1 MSGNELLVAF
11 MLLAT
16 PPGLVEA
23 TPSAESWPALGKSIQ
38 KVAIDLEI
46 LDVRERAY
54 LLAKREEFS
63 DDINILRRRYRE
75 FDGAPL
81 VFDSMRFPERNT
93 VTELIQFNR
102 GYRKHLVEKQS
113 LERDRT
119 EQYDT
124 ALMETDRLYKVWDCV
139 RDARCDFYYITVRRA
154 ALRKLKEAIGEEAF
168 ILGHLPPNVPI
179 WRYNEVR

>member
-11 MLLAT
+11 LLLTT
-16 PPGLVEA
+16 PPGLAEA
-23 TPSAESWPALGKSIQ
+23 PPSTEAWPALSKSIQ
-38 KVAIDLEI
+38 KAAIDLEI

-63 DDINILRRRYRE
+63 DDINILRRRYRDFE
-75 FDGAPL
+75 GAPM
-81 VFDSMRFPERNT
+81 VSDSMRFPERNT

-102 GYRKHLVEKQS
+102 GYRKHLMEKQS

-139 RDARCDFYYITVRRA
+139 RDARCDFYYVTVRRA
-154 ALRKLKEAIGEEAF
+154 ALRKLKATIGEEAF
-168 ILGHLPPNVPI
+168 ILGHLPPVVPT